1 MQGVPVHGRVVEI
14 GSSLT
19 SPSINILGFCDLLAA
34 QDSSGVCDSTKRA
47 EAKNL
52 NRHIVIIYYA

>member
-34 QDSSGVCDSTKRA
+34 QDSSGFVTAPREQRPK
-47 EAKNL
+47 
-52 NRHIVIIYYA
+52 I